1 MVVSNHWTGLLPTGL
16 LNLTDG
22 LHCSMNIWTEF
33 VHITWPLA
41 KNQKRSHVCASKHTY
56 TFPAITLMLLWC
68 GSDTLA
74 ITGSH
79 VAGAVHSAVVY
90 LLCLLYASIFFYA
103 QLSLL
108 CTRLCQLTVH
118 TNSAHKTT
126 SKSESR
132 NQTETKP
139 EIAGPEWAHSVRRNS
154 FLTVCRFVLC
164 VIVLYSVFM
173 ATGGENG
180 ETSPFFELGEIRLA
194 KESDFQH
201 FTRLVDNN
209 EGWTQKLN
217 KNGLVV
223 WSKETANS
231 SIKMMKV

>member
-118 TNSAHKTT
+118 TNTVH
-126 SKSESR
+126 
-132 NQTETKP
+132 TKP
-139 EIAGPEWAHSVRRNS
+139 HPNQSLGTKPRLSRKLRVRNGHTAYGV
-154 FLTVCRFVLC
+154 TVFWQFVVLFC
-164 VIVLYSVFM
+164 V
-173 ATGGENG
+173 
-180 ETSPFFELGEIRLA
+180 
-194 KESDFQH
+194 
-201 FTRLVDNN
+201 
-209 EGWTQKLN
+209 
-217 KNGLVV
+217 
-223 WSKETANS
+223 
-231 SIKMMKV
+231 